1 MRKNLVRLALS
12 GLLPLAVAGAAA
24 GPALAKPVFLYPTQC
39 KVTADGLIKAS
50 AFIATPSLVDTD
62 FRTESLVASHA
73 ITGNQSFTV
82 NGIADT
88 YAEVFRSGYGDNGC
102 TAEIASA
109 VAGQTS
115 YSINAQLQ
123 SLAVAINSLT
133 LQSVSIDRQ
142 NVTGTGNPIT
152 VANEYTVPQA
162 DQLNVYVPFF
172 SGGGTVT
179 VDALSLFRQDSTSTT
194 GFTVGAFQIF
204 EDTNGNCQLDSG
216 EQAVEG
222 GYGGVGPDDTYSE
235 PSYDFQLASGDFILV
250 LSYFTDIDLAGFS
263 PTCSQDVSASGNVA
277 DGFNLNLSIDL

>member
-1 MRKNLVRLALS
+1 MRQTLVRLMLS
-12 GLLPLAVAGAAA
+12 GLLPLALSGAAF
-24 GPALAKPVFLYPTQC
+24 AKPVFLYPTQC
-39 KVTADGLIKAS
+39 KVKADGKIKAS

-62 FRTESLVASHA
+62 FRTASLAASHA
-73 ITGNQSFTV
+73 IPNNQSFTV
-82 NGIADT
+82 NDIGGT

-102 TAEIASA
+102 TAEIASS

-152 VANEYTVPQA
+152 AANEYTVPQA
-162 DQLNVYVPFF
+162 EQLNVTIPFF

-179 VDALSLFRQDSTSTT
+179 VDTLSLFRQDSTSTT
-194 GFTVGAFQIF
+194 GSAVGAFQIF

-216 EQAVEG
+216 EPAIEG
-222 GYGGVGPDDTYSE
+222 GAGIVFPNDTYSE
-235 PSYDFQLASGDFILV
+235 PSYDFQLASGDFLLV
-250 LSYFTDIDLAGFS
+250 LSYFTDIDLAAFS
-263 PTCSQDVSASGNVA
+263 ASCAQDVSASGYVA
-277 DGFNLNLSIDL
+277 DGFNLNLSIDE